1 MENYKQWME
10 QKLTSEDMDKLP
22 KVVKPISNEKII
34 AILKENNWNVDE
46 PDDLIQFA
54 RFIEEAHGIVQK
66 QKTIGNSK
74 RISMP
79 SMWY

>member
-22 KVVKPISNEKII
+22 RVVKPLSNEKII
-34 AILKENNWNVDE
+34 AILKENSWNVDE

-54 RFIEEAHGIVQK
+54 RFIEEAHGIV
-66 QKTIGNSK
+66 
-74 RISMP
+74 
-79 SMWY
+79 

>member
-22 KVVKPISNEKII
+22 KVVKPLTKEKII
-34 AILKENNWNVDE
+34 AILKEHQWNVDE

-54 RFIEEAHGIVQK
+54 RLIEEAHGIV
-66 QKTIGNSK
+66 
-74 RISMP
+74 
-79 SMWY
+79 

>member
-22 KVVKPISNEKII
+22 KVVKPLAREKII
-34 AILKENNWNVDE
+34 AILKEHQWNVDE

-54 RFIEEAHGIVQK
+54 RFIEEAHGIV
-66 QKTIGNSK
+66 
-74 RISMP
+74 
-79 SMWY
+79 

>member
-22 KVVKPISNEKII
+22 KIAKPLSNEKII
-34 AILKENNWNVDE
+34 AILKENSWNVDE

-54 RFIEEAHGIVQK
+54 RFIEEAHGIV
-66 QKTIGNSK
+66 
-74 RISMP
+74 
-79 SMWY
+79 

>member
-22 KVVKPISNEKII
+22 KVQKPLSKEKII

-54 RFIEEAHGIVQK
+54 RFIEEAHGIV
-66 QKTIGNSK
+66 
-74 RISMP
+74 
-79 SMWY
+79 

>member
-22 KVVKPISNEKII
+22 KVLKPLPQEKII
-34 AILKENNWNVDE
+34 AILKEHSWNIDE

-54 RFIEEAHGIVQK
+54 RFIEEAHGIV
-66 QKTIGNSK
+66 
-74 RISMP
+74 
-79 SMWY
+79 

>member
-22 KVVKPISNEKII
+22 KVQKPLSKEKII

-54 RFIEEAHGIVQK
+54 RFKEEAHGIV
-66 QKTIGNSK
+66 
-74 RISMP
+74 
-79 SMWY
+79 

>member
-22 KVVKPISNEKII
+22 KIVKPLSNEKII
-34 AILKENNWNVDE
+34 AILKENSWNVDD

-54 RFIEEAHGIVQK
+54 RFIEEAHGIV
-66 QKTIGNSK
+66 
-74 RISMP
+74 
-79 SMWY
+79 

>member
-22 KVVKPISNEKII
+22 KIVKPLSNEKII
-34 AILKENNWNVDE
+34 AILKENSWNVDE

-54 RFIEEAHGIVQK
+54 RFIEEAHGIV
-66 QKTIGNSK
+66 
-74 RISMP
+74 
-79 SMWY
+79 

>member
-22 KVVKPISNEKII
+22 KVQKPLSREKII
-34 AILKENNWNVDE
+34 AILKENSWNVDE

-54 RFIEEAHGIVQK
+54 RFIEEAHNIV
-66 QKTIGNSK
+66 
-74 RISMP
+74 
-79 SMWY
+79 

>member
-22 KVVKPISNEKII
+22 KVVKPLTREKII
-34 AILKENNWNVDE
+34 DILKENSWNVDE

-54 RFIEEAHGIVQK
+54 RFIEEAHGIV
-66 QKTIGNSK
+66 
-74 RISMP
+74 
-79 SMWY
+79 

>member
-22 KVVKPISNEKII
+22 RVIKPLSNEKII
-34 AILKENNWNVDE
+34 AILKENSWNVDE

-54 RFIEEAHGIVQK
+54 RFIEEAHGIV
-66 QKTIGNSK
+66 
-74 RISMP
+74 
-79 SMWY
+79 

>member
-22 KVVKPISNEKII
+22 KVQKPLSREKII
-34 AILKENNWNVDE
+34 AILKEHSWNVDE

-54 RFIEEAHGIVQK
+54 RFIEEAHNIV
-66 QKTIGNSK
+66 
-74 RISMP
+74 
-79 SMWY
+79 

>member
-22 KVVKPISNEKII
+22 KVIKPLTREKII
-34 AILKENNWNVDE
+34 DILKENQWNVDE

-54 RFIEEAHGIVQK
+54 RFIEEAHGIV
-66 QKTIGNSK
+66 
-74 RISMP
+74 
-79 SMWY
+79 

>member
-34 AILKENNWNVDE
+34 AILKENSWNIDE

-54 RFIEEAHGIVQK
+54 RFIEEAHNIV
-66 QKTIGNSK
+66 
-74 RISMP
+74 
-79 SMWY
+79 

>member
-10 QKLTSEDMDKLP
+10 QKLTSEDMEKLP
-22 KVVKPISNEKII
+22 KVQKPLSKEKII

-54 RFIEEAHGIVQK
+54 RFIEEAHNIV
-66 QKTIGNSK
+66 
-74 RISMP
+74 
-79 SMWY
+79 